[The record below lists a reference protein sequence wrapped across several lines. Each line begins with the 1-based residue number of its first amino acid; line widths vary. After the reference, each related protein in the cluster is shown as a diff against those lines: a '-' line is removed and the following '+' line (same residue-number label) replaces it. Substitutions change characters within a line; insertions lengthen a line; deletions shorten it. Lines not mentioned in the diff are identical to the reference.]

1 MSVQAGVEGAVG
13 LDGSLQYLGAH
24 HRAEHLVPGLDVR
37 GDGGLVLVQR
47 MVVVQQG
54 GGGDDRVGEITG
66 VQAQLGKAA
75 QHPVGLHAPELALFD
90 LLAAGQGGLM
100 QGHRDQ
106 VAHMD
111 VPGPGDDLDGGL
123 LAHTDL
129 AHPHVVGVGV
139 ALHGQDLTH
148 HHVGGLPAQVVG
160 QLHLGAGQSHGLSK
174 IFIIGVNGDKLAEP
188 LAR

>member
-1 MSVQAGVEGAVG
+1 
-13 LDGSLQYLGAH
+13 
-24 HRAEHLVPGLDVR
+24 
-37 GDGGLVLVQR
+37 
-47 MVVVQQG
+47 
-54 GGGDDRVGEITG
+54 
-66 VQAQLGKAA
+66 
-75 QHPVGLHAPELALFD
+75 
-90 LLAAGQGGLM
+90 M

-129 AHPHVVGVGV
+129 AHPHMVGIGV

-148 HHVGGLPAQVVG
+148 HHVGDLSAQVVG
-160 QLHLGAGQSHGLSK
+160 QLHLGAGQSHGLGK
-174 IFIIGVNGDKLAEP
+174 LFIIGVNGDKLAEP